1 MKTTRK
7 LSLAIGAAAVALTP
21 FAVAVNGRA
30 DAAGGITREA
40 AGQTK
45 RSARP
50 LERAVPAQ
58 PAAERESYAYGWPL
72 KPFHRQHPVR
82 GFFGDPRIADHGQ
95 SRQFHFG
102 VDVSG
107 ANGTPVY
114 TTLTGTASIHQL
126 HPDVVLV
133 SGTNGL
139 QFSYWHVVPTIR
151 NGQRVVAYE
160 TVIGHIEKPWAHVH
174 FAEARNGVY
183 LNPLRPG
190 ALGPFV
196 DTTKPRSSRITTELD
211 GRRISPAPHHPFDLV
226 AQVGDETP
234 LAVPRPWH
242 DLPVMPALVR
252 WRLLDDAGRPVVKWR
267 TVIDFRSTIPDASEF
282 DRIWAPGVTQNHVRM
297 PAKYRV
303 YLARSIAG
311 LGSGTYTV
319 EVAARDTRGNGSVTR
334 TAIAVGSL

>member
-7 LSLAIGAAAVALTP
+7 LPLGVALAVAALTP
-21 FAVAVNGRA
+21 FAVHAHGTTNTSASIDRA
-30 DAAGGITREA
+30 AAA
-40 AGQTK
+40 QTE

-50 LERAVPAQ
+50 VERAAPTH
-58 PAAERESYAYGWPL
+58 PTPERESYEYGWPL

-114 TTLTGTASIHQL
+114 TTLTGTASIHQR
-126 HPDVVLV
+126 HPDVVLI
-133 SGTNGL
+133 SGTSGL

-196 DTTKPRSSRITTELD
+196 DTTTPRASWITTEVD
-211 GRRISPAPHHPFDLV
+211 GRSVSPAPSHPFDLV
-226 AQVGDETP
+226 AQVEDETP

-252 WRLLDDAGRPVVKWR
+252 WRLLDAAGRPVVGWR
-267 TVIDFRSTIPDASEF
+267 TVIDFRNTIPDASEF

-297 PAKYRV
+297 PARYRV
-303 YLARSIAG
+303 SLARSIDG

-319 EVAARDTRGNGSVTR
+319 EIAARDTRGNGSVTR
-334 TAIAVGSL
+334 TTIAVGSR